1 MNKKKKSTNTSPY
14 PDEVI
19 DRLAR
24 AFYPAILAC
33 WNSEEGQREF
43 AAWQAEQAHISGK
56 EKQEVPAGELPVV
69 HIAIVCG
76 FNRKFYKQCNSQ
88 QLVCDMQFMVVA
100 NESNRELRWQG
111 ASYSGAHPVF
121 FTMLHHF
128 LHAASGIRHQHGSGS
143 DAEHPGIVPVFCAGR
158 PYKRARKQC
167 HFPAYCPILSA

>member
-43 AAWQAEQAHISGK
+43 AAWQAEQAHLSGK
-56 EKQEVPAGELPVV
+56 EKQSVPDGERPVV

-76 FNRKFYKQCNSQ
+76 
-88 QLVCDMQFMVVA
+88 L
-100 NESNRELRWQG
+100 WQG
-111 ASYSGAHPVF
+111 ASYSGTHPVF
-121 FTMLHHF
+121 
-128 LHAASGIRHQHGSGS
+128 
-143 DAEHPGIVPVFCAGR
+143 
-158 PYKRARKQC
+158 
-167 HFPAYCPILSA
+167 ILSLHRLFEIPPSASRIRIVSRF

>member
-43 AAWQAEQAHISGK
+43 AAWQAEQAHHANKK
-56 EKQEVPAGELPVV
+56 EIQEGPAGELPGI

-76 FNRKFYKQCNSQ
+76 
-88 QLVCDMQFMVVA
+88 L
-100 NESNRELRWQG
+100 WQG
-111 ASYSGAHPVF
+111 ASGWAHPVF
-121 FTMLHHF
+121 VLCSKVIT
-128 LHAASGIRHQHGSGS
+128 
-143 DAEHPGIVPVFCAGR
+143 
-158 PYKRARKQC
+158 YKIFFYNSK
-167 HFPAYCPILSA
+167 HI

>member
-43 AAWQAEQAHISGK
+43 AAWQAEQAHHANKK
-56 EKQEVPAGELPVV
+56 EIQEVPAGELSGI

-76 FNRKFYKQCNSQ
+76 
-88 QLVCDMQFMVVA
+88 L
-100 NESNRELRWQG
+100 WQG
-111 ASYSGAHPVF
+111 ASGWAYPVF
-121 FTMLHHF
+121 L
-128 LHAASGIRHQHGSGS
+128 
-143 DAEHPGIVPVFCAGR
+143 VCV
-158 PYKRARKQC
+158 
-167 HFPAYCPILSA
+167 

>member
-24 AFYPAILAC
+24 AFYPATLAC

-43 AAWQAEQAHISGK
+43 AAWQAEQARLAGK
-56 EKQEVPAGELPVV
+56 EKQEVPAAGELPVV

-76 FNRKFYKQCNSQ
+76 FNRKFFKQCNSQ
-88 QLVCDMQFMVVA
+88 QLVCDMQFTVVA
-100 NESNRELRWQG
+100 NESNRELHWQG

-121 FTMLHHF
+121 VAIFT
-128 LHAASGIRHQHGSGS
+128 IT
-143 DAEHPGIVPVFCAGR
+143 
-158 PYKRARKQC
+158 
-167 HFPAYCPILSA
+167 

>member
-43 AAWQAEQAHISGK
+43 AAWQAEQAHHANN

-69 HIAIVCG
+69 HIAIVRG
-76 FNRKFYKQCNSQ
+76 FNRKFYKQSKSQ
-88 QLVCDMQFMVVA
+88 QPVCDMQFTVVA

-111 ASYSGAHPVF
+111 ASGWTHPVF
-121 FTMLHHF
+121 YYASSFSARSIRYPTPTWVWIRCG
-128 LHAASGIRHQHGSGS
+128 ASGYRSNFLRR
-143 DAEHPGIVPVFCAGR
+143 DAM
-158 PYKRARKQC
+158 
-167 HFPAYCPILSA
+167 